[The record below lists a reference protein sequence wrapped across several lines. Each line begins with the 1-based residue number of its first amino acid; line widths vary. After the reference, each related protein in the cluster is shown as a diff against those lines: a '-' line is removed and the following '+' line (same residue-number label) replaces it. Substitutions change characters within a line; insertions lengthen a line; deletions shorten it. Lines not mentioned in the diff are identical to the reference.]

1 MKSARKLLPL
11 NEVLAGMSV
20 ANDLLDIHGELIL
33 GQGTI
38 VTEAIL
44 LSLLRR
50 GLETLDIVAEKIA
63 APGPEA
69 EMELRRLRLAKLFRR
84 CGDGPADKLLIRYL
98 MQYRLGVQH
107 E

>member
-1 MKSARKLLPL
+1 MKSATRLLPL
-11 NEVLAGMSV
+11 NEVLVGMSV
-20 ANDLLDIHGELIL
+20 ANDLLDTHDELIL

-63 APGPEA
+63 APGREA
-69 EMELRRLRLAKLFRR
+69 EMELQRLRLAKLFRR
-84 CGDGPADKLLIRYL
+84 CGDDPADKLLFRYL
-98 MQYRLGVQH
+98 IQYRLGGSA
-107 E
+107 